1 LQVGQ
6 TMLTDGTKNI
16 IESMKKNNVKKVSVV
31 TSLGTGDSYE
41 QAPLVFKLVMWT
53 VLKVRL

>member
-1 LQVGQ
+1 
-6 TMLTDGTKNI
+6 MLTDGTKNI

-53 VLKVRL
+53 VLKVRSRV